1 MTGALQRRDLLL
13 FAVIAGLIVVVV
25 LRAPEYMAANSV
37 ANILSNWGFLAILAL
52 GQLVVLLTRGID
64 LSQASV
70 LAFTGMFL
78 ALLSQEVPE
87 LPAICFFFLAIL
99 LGAALGAVNAA
110 AIALAGLPP
119 IIATLGTMAIIRG
132 MIFVL
137 SEGAWIS
144 SHEMS
149 EAFKSFPA
157 SQFIGIP
164 NVFWVALLCMIGF
177 HVFLAHFAAGRNI
190 YTLGGNPDAAR
201 YAGVSKV
208 RTETLVYMLSGAA
221 AGLCGYLW
229 AGRFA
234 IAYTQAAE
242 GREFAI
248 IAACVIGGV
257 SIAGG
262 RGTVI
267 GAILGALLI
276 SVLETALPFLKIS
289 PFVQL
294 AIIGA
299 VILIAVAVNARAEL
313 RPGRQILERASPEG
327 RAKR

>member
-1 MTGALQRRDLLL
+1 MTGSLQRRDVLLL
-13 FAVIAGLIVVVV
+13 AVVAALVVVV
-25 LRAPEYMAANSV
+25 VIRAPEYLAINSV
-37 ANILSNWGFLAILAL
+37 ANILTNWGFLAILAL
-52 GQLVVLLTRGID
+52 GQLAVLLTRGID
-64 LSQASV
+64 LSQASI

-78 ALLSQEVPE
+78 ALLSQEAPD
-87 LPAICFFFLAIL
+87 LPAIVFLILAIV
-99 LGAALGAVNAA
+99 LGAGLGAVNAA

-119 IIATLGTMAIIRG
+119 IIATLGTMAVIRG
-132 MIFVL
+132 MIYVL

-144 SHEMS
+144 AHEMS

-157 SQFIGIP
+157 SQFLGVP
-164 NVFWVALLCMIGF
+164 NVFWVAFLCTIGF
-177 HVFLAHFAAGRNI
+177 YVFLSYFAGGRNI
-190 YTLGGNPDAAR
+190 YALGGNPEAAR
-201 YAGVSKV
+201 NAGVSQV
-208 RTETLVYMLSGAA
+208 RTEILVYMLSGSV

-248 IAACVIGGV
+248 IAACVIGGA

-262 RGTVI
+262 RGTVV
-267 GAILGALLI
+267 GVVLGALLI

-299 VILIAVAVNARAEL
+299 VILVAVAVNARAEL
-313 RPGRQILERASPEG
+313 RPGRQILERSPAEG
-327 RAKR
+327 HAGP

>member
-1 MTGALQRRDLLL
+1 MTAPIERRDILL
-13 FAVIAGLIVVVV
+13 FSVVALLVIVVVI
-25 LRAPEYMAANSV
+25 RAPEYLAVNNI
-37 ANILSNWGFLAILAL
+37 ANILSNWGFLTILVV
-52 GQLVVLLTRGID
+52 GQLAVLLARGID

-70 LAFTGMFL
+70 LAFSGMFL
-78 ALLSQEVPE
+78 ALLSQQAPE
-87 LPAICFFFLAIL
+87 LPAVFYIL
-99 LGAALGAVNAA
+99 LAVFLGAGLGAVNAV

-119 IIATLGTMAIIRG
+119 IIATLGTMAVIRG
-132 MIFVL
+132 LIYVL

-149 EAFKSFPA
+149 DAFKSFPA
-157 SQFIGIP
+157 SHFLGIP
-164 NVFWVALLCMIGF
+164 NVFWVALLCAVGF
-177 HVFLAHFAAGRNI
+177 HVFLTHIAAGRNI
-190 YTLGGNPDAAR
+190 YALGGNPDAAR
-201 YAGVSKV
+201 NAGVSQV
-208 RTETLVYMLSGAA
+208 RSEFLVYVLSGAV

-248 IAACVIGGV
+248 IAACVIGGA

-262 RGTVI
+262 RGTVV
-267 GAILGALLI
+267 GAVLGALLI

-313 RPGRQILERASPEG
+313 RPGRQILERGTVEG
-327 RAKR
+327 RAGP